1 MLKCWNG
8 TSLFFSTKIWYFGYF
23 FATIKHIYFLIIVA
37 EADSN
42 LAQVIIF
49 WIRCSQYLV
58 RYLGKLKME
67 ILKHVVVLLYILEKV
82 LCKPGVP
89 VFIILERHCNIV
101 KWYYHMPR
109 VSQLIVVGIT
119 ASGSTSQSPQR
130 LCWPVLLP
138 CWYSYQTHPWDGTLL
153 INKKSFNEMGGEK

>member
-49 WIRCSQYLV
+49 LIRCSQYLV

-101 KWYYHMPR
+101 MWYYHMPR
-109 VSQLIVVGIT
+109 VSQLTMFLLFLIT
-119 ASGSTSQSPQR
+119 VQLNARIPQKLASWTLSYTLKWMP
-130 LCWPVLLP
+130 
-138 CWYSYQTHPWDGTLL
+138 YSAPDLS
-153 INKKSFNEMGGEK
+153 KMFCV

>member
-8 TSLFFSTKIWYFGYF
+8 TSLFFSTKIWFFGYF
-23 FATIKHIYFLIIVA
+23 SATIKHIYFLIIVA

-89 VFIILERHCNIV
+89 VFIILERHYNIV

-109 VSQLIVVGIT
+109 VSQLINTYLNTVVIRHRIRGQVGRQEQDDDWGLHGHWT
-119 ASGSTSQSPQR
+119 
-130 LCWPVLLP
+130 
-138 CWYSYQTHPWDGTLL
+138 
-153 INKKSFNEMGGEK
+153 FF

>member
-8 TSLFFSTKIWYFGYF
+8 TSLFFSTKICFFGDIS
-23 FATIKHIYFLIIVA
+23 AAIEHIYFSIIVA

-49 WIRCSQYLV
+49 WICCSQYLM

-67 ILKHVVVLLYILEKV
+67 ILKHVVVLLHILEKV

-89 VFIILERHCNIV
+89 VFINLERHYNIV
-101 KWYYHMPR
+101 K
-109 VSQLIVVGIT
+109 
-119 ASGSTSQSPQR
+119 
-130 LCWPVLLP
+130 
-138 CWYSYQTHPWDGTLL
+138 
-153 INKKSFNEMGGEK
+153 

>member
-49 WIRCSQYLV
+49 LIRCSQYLV

-101 KWYYHMPR
+101 MWYYHMPR
-109 VSQLIVVGIT
+109 VSQLIMLTMIT
-119 ASGSTSQSPQR
+119 VIITMN
-130 LCWPVLLP
+130 LLHLFHLWKHCFP
-138 CWYSYQTHPWDGTLL
+138 C
-153 INKKSFNEMGGEK
+153 

>member
-8 TSLFFSTKIWYFGYF
+8 TSLFFSTKIRFFGDIS
-23 FATIKHIYFLIIVA
+23 AAIEHIYISIIVA

-67 ILKHVVVLLYILEKV
+67 ILKHVVVLLHILEKV

-101 KWYYHMPR
+101 
-109 VSQLIVVGIT
+109 
-119 ASGSTSQSPQR
+119 
-130 LCWPVLLP
+130 
-138 CWYSYQTHPWDGTLL
+138 
-153 INKKSFNEMGGEK
+153 

>member
-49 WIRCSQYLV
+49 WIHCSHYLV

-89 VFIILERHCNIV
+89 VFIILERHYNIV

-109 VSQLIVVGIT
+109 VSQLTSGIGWKLQSHFWGLIKKNPT
-119 ASGSTSQSPQR
+119 SGNWLTFFIPKNGIMGKWD
-130 LCWPVLLP
+130 C
-138 CWYSYQTHPWDGTLL
+138 CKKPW
-153 INKKSFNEMGGEK
+153 E